1 MKTLPNHI
9 HLLQILLVCFAS
21 GIALLGLFFFGQDV
35 TFWPN
40 LWGYIEHGTTQLPV
54 ILGVVSFTHV
64 AFFLAYF
71 ALYLA
76 FEFYGFKTGFYGI
89 LGCTVV
95 MGLSYFLFAIV
106 AWWQAHEGLTFL
118 PKSILAV
125 LDHDHVQVC
134 LTLLSFTLGGITA
147 FSLAGLIRKI
157 TQGYFMFL
165 RYPLAS
171 IVGLGLFSMLQAFLA
186 GGNIITLEDRLLYG
200 ITPAIQFAMAVL
212 ATLIPLYFARLFL
225 GIFKG
230 SFSDNLATQP
240 QNQSNTTATNANAS
254 VAANEEETTASQKI
268 HSSKIA

>member
-1 MKTLPNHI
+1 MKTLPNQI

-21 GIALLGLFFFGQDV
+21 GIAILGLVFFGQDV

-54 ILGVVSFTHV
+54 ILGVVPFTHV
-64 AFFLAYF
+64 AFFLSYL

-76 FEFYGFKTGFYGI
+76 FEFYGFKSGFYGT

-95 MGLSYFLFAIV
+95 MGLSYFLFAAV
-106 AWWQAHEGLTFL
+106 AWWQTHEGLTFL
-118 PKSILAV
+118 PRSILTV
-125 LDHDHVQVC
+125 LDHDRILVC
-134 LTLLSFTLGGITA
+134 KTLLAFALGGITA

-157 TQGYFMFL
+157 TQDYFMFL

-171 IVGLGLFSMLQAFLA
+171 ILGLGLFSMVQAFLA
-186 GGNIITLEDRLLYG
+186 GGNNITVEDRLLYG
-200 ITPAIQFAMAVL
+200 ITPAAQFAVAVL
-212 ATLIPLYFARLFL
+212 VTLIPLYFIRLFL

-230 SFSDNLATQP
+230 SFSNESATQTP
-240 QNQSNTTATNANAS
+240 NQANITPTNTSAPKAS
-254 VAANEEETTASQKI
+254 NEEEITASQKI